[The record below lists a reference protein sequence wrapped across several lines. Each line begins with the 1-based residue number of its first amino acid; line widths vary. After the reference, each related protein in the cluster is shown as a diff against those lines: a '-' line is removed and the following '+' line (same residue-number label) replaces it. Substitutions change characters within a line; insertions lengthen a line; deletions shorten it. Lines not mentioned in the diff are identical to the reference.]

1 MKDEIPAVM
10 APIANFKYAQRK
22 NQFPE
27 TELKVKWKVK
37 GSEPGFKGLIQTQ
50 SWLRRRRKCS
60 RQPC

>member
-10 APIANFKYAQRK
+10 APIVNFKYELRK
-22 NQFPE
+22 INFQKP
-27 TELKVKWKVK
+27 ELKVKWKVK

-50 SWLRRRRKCS
+50 SGLRRRRKCS